1 VTLPNKIIPIVII
14 ASIASAGVMAGL
26 VYAPS
31 SLGQTYGSPTYQ
43 GQKPLSQY
51 QQIDAKAHIV
61 TGSADPF
68 SSICK
73 IPDSDIDASFSQ
85 SNAAI
90 AAESSK
96 TTSNATN
103 LQGFTVIIIPN
114 TGCLHHNH
122 PHCIGTVNVHA
133 HNHNGRH
140 VHCHRD
146 RD

>member
-1 VTLPNKIIPIVII
+1 MTLPQKIIPIIII

-26 VYAPS
+26 VYASS
-31 SLGQTYGSPTYQ
+31 SLGPTYGSPTYQ
-43 GQKPLSQY
+43 VQKPLSQY
-51 QQIDAKAHIV
+51 QQIDSKAHIV
-61 TGSADPF
+61 TASADPF

-73 IPDSDIDASFSQ
+73 VPDSDLDESASQ

-90 AAESSK
+90 ATESST
-96 TTSNATN
+96 TTSNTTN
-103 LQGFTVIIIPN
+103 PQGFTVIIIPN

-122 PHCIGTVNVHA
+122 PHCVGTVNVHA